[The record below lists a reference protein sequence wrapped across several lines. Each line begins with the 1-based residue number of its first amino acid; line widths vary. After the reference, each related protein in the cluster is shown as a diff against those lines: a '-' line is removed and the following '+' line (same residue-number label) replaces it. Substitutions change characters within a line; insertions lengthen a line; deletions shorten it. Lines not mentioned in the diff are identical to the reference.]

1 VATAIAAQ
9 DDALHPSLLP
19 LTVATQPGEPSAT
32 MLTQPSMPASPAL
45 SREYRALGVPAESAT
60 PAAVVATTTAEP
72 TPEPPPPPVYIVYT
86 VQEGDTVG
94 GLAARFGIAS
104 SSILWNNPQ
113 LENGDSLALGEYLRI
128 PMSDGIVYDVGPGD
142 TLSDIADRFG
152 VDVQTIITFPGNNLE
167 SADSI
172 AENQT
177 IFIPGGIMPAPV
189 ATPTSTP
196 TPAPRPADPPAPA
209 AVPLPPAHSPS
220 GMRAQAVELA
230 RSRIGAPYVSGAAGP
245 NAFDCSGLVFWVY
258 SQLGLD
264 VPRAAPDQFAWATAV
279 GQPEMEPGDL
289 VFFTNT
295 YPSSQWITHVGIYT
309 GGGMVLMAVDNGD
322 IVREVS
328 LAESYW
334 SAHFAAASRPH

>member
-1 VATAIAAQ
+1 
-9 DDALHPSLLP
+9 
-19 LTVATQPGEPSAT
+19 